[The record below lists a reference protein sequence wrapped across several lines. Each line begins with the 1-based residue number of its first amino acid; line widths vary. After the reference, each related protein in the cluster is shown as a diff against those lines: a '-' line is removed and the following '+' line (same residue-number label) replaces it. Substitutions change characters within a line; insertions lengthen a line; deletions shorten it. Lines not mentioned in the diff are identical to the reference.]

1 VNPTNLRIPRDLGVR
16 GPVIASERPWVTLD
30 MPYGR
35 TDYRLVRVSLRDN
48 CSTSIIRWNAGI
60 RVPKHRHFG
69 PVHAYTFSGRWH
81 YAEYDWYATAGSY
94 LVETPETEHSLVV
107 DEDMEAM
114 FTMVGGMVD
123 LGPGGEVLS
132 YSDAQTSYELYVNQ
146 LEAMGLPLP
155 DDLLA
160 D

>member
-1 VNPTNLRIPRDLGVR
+1 VNPTNLSIPRDLGVR
-16 GPVIASERPWVTLD
+16 GPVIASTRPWVRLE
-30 MPYGR
+30 MEYGL
-35 TDYRLVRVSLRDN
+35 TEYRLVRVSLREN
-48 CSTSIIRWNAGI
+48 SSTSIIRWKAGI

-114 FTMVGGMVD
+114 FTMFGGMVD
-123 LGPGGEVLS
+123 LGPSGEVLW
-132 YSDAQTSYELYVNQ
+132 YSDAQTSYELYVTQ
-146 LEAMGLPLP
+146 LEAMGLPIP

>member
-1 VNPTNLRIPRDLGVR
+1 VNPTSLRISRDLGVR

-30 MPYGR
+30 MDYGL
-35 TDYRLVRVSLRDN
+35 TEYQLLRVSLREN
-48 CSTSIIRWNAGI
+48 TSTSIIRWQAGI
-60 RVPKHRHFG
+60 SVPKHRHFG

-81 YAEYDWYATAGSY
+81 YAEYDWFATAGSY

-114 FTMVGGMVD
+114 FVTFGGMVD
-123 LGPGGEVLS
+123 LGPNDEVLA
-132 YSDAQTSYELYVNQ
+132 YNDAQLAYEFYVNQ
-146 LEAMGLPLP
+146 LEAMGLPIP
-155 DDLLA
+155 DDLIA